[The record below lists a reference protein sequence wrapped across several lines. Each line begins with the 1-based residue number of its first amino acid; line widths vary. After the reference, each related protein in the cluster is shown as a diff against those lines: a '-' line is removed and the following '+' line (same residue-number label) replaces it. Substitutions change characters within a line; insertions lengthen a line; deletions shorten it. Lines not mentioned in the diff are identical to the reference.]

1 MKGEGQRRC
10 EEINHQKR
18 YEKDQQALEA
28 GGIGRFRVEVF
39 LNEVPDRAYGKHH
52 VDEGRDQRQKNLED
66 QDVGESD
73 PAEDAFARDY
83 VAMLPDGLKNSEG
96 PAEALAHERIGA
108 GGGFGEGESA
118 VFVFDA
124 MAVAQEGHGEI
135 GVFGHGVDMVAASL
149 VNRS

>member
-52 VDEGRDQRQKNLED
+52 VDEGRDQGQKNLED
-66 QDVGESD
+66 QDVGKRDESQGTL
-73 PAEDAFARDY
+73 ASED
-83 VAMLPDGLKNSEG
+83 VAMLPDRLKNSEG
-96 PAEALAHERIGA
+96 PAEALAHERTRS
-108 GGGFGEGESA
+108 EEHTSEL
-118 VFVFDA
+118 
-124 MAVAQEGHGEI
+124 Q
-135 GVFGHGVDMVAASL
+135 SL
-149 VNRS
+149 RHLVCRLLLEKKH